1 MQVALENLAAVEA
14 LAGKIAPLLKRGD
27 VLQLKGDLGV
37 GKTTFTRALIHALA
51 KKTNNQGTLCPHPDP
66 LPEGEGDER
75 SELAEGIE
83 VPSPTFTIV
92 QQYDLPQFT
101 LYHFDLYRLKN
112 SDELIEVGLEQALS
126 EGVAVLEWPELAA
139 EFLPQD
145 SLVLE
150 FSYLGQGRV
159 VEISAPTSWPPLSL

>member
-1 MQVALENLAAVEA
+1 MSRFQTHFDFPNELAVQQFAA
-14 LAGKIAPLLKRGD
+14 KIAPHLKAGD

-37 GKTTFTRALIHALA
+37 GKTTFTRALIAALA
-51 KKTNNQGTLCPHPDP
+51 GTTV
-66 LPEGEGDER
+66 
-75 SELAEGIE
+75 E

-92 QQYDLPQFT
+92 QQYELPQFT

-112 SDELIEVGLEQALS
+112 SDELIEVGLEQAIQ

-150 FSYLGQGRV
+150 LSYSGQGRALQF
-159 VEISAPTSWPPLSL
+159 SAPASWAHLSP